1 MFQTDRT
8 IERQLFA
15 FTHRD
20 LVSEDSDVWLYMD
33 LFDDLDLSDFD
44 SSYCAQG
51 QAAKEPKLMLRTLFY
66 ALTHGII
73 SGRKLQEVCRNDNR
87 YVVLSGNTRP
97 DRRTFDRFIK
107 KHKSAF
113 TVLFKK
119 IVHLAQEMGLVTLGR
134 VAIDGSKFK
143 AFAGKNMRYDA
154 MCRALDH
161 IGENLLKLKDDLAKA
176 NSSEL
181 NGDPDQLKAEIKDQ
195 TARRDLI
202 KQAKERIERDIAAQ
216 QVKECKKRKRQQSAV
231 RAIHDLDALTVGR
244 NCNFPFGY
252 NLQAA
257 VDDESQI
264 IVAAEIHENQS
275 DQGALAK
282 MMDKVKENCG
292 EYPAK
297 TLADCGYN
305 SLKNIGEVEAR
316 NSEAII
322 PLDVE
327 YKNYQEQAC
336 EQIRKGNGDREYF
349 CLNNRKL
356 HLATRLKTGHLSFKL
371 QPDFCVNCPYA
382 TRCRLNGKQN
392 VQILDDAPREKFIK
406 HARKTRAED
415 FKEDYRWRKAIV
427 EPVFGNIKNKG
438 LRIFIRGN
446 EAVANWWN
454 IVTTAHNIEKILRET
469 LCIRPSAV
477 STFAFS

>member
-20 LVSEDSDVWLYMD
+20 LVPDDSDVWLYID

-44 SSYCAQG
+44 SSYSSQG

-66 ALTHGII
+66 ALTHGIV
-73 SGRKLQEVCRNDNR
+73 SGRKLQDVCRNDNR
-87 YVVLSGNTRP
+87 YVVLSGHTTP

-113 TVLFKK
+113 SALFTQ
-119 IVHLAQEMGLVTLGR
+119 IVHLAQEMGLVSLGR

-154 MCRALDH
+154 MSRALKH
-161 IGENLLKLKDDLAKA
+161 IDENLVKLKEDLAKA
-176 NSSEL
+176 NSIEL
-181 NGDPDQLKAEIKDQ
+181 NSDSDRLQTEIQDQN
-195 TARRDLI
+195 ARRELI
-202 KQAKERIERDIAAQ
+202 KQAKIRIEQDIEAQ
-216 QVKECKKRKRQQSAV
+216 ASKASKKRKRLQVSVKAL
-231 RAIHDLDALTVGR
+231 HDLDALTVGR
-244 NCNFPFGY
+244 KCNFPFGY
-252 NLQAA
+252 NVQAA
-257 VDDESQI
+257 VDEKSQI

-275 DQGALAK
+275 DQGALTE

-292 EYPAK
+292 AYPAK

-305 SLKNIGEVEAR
+305 SLKNIGEVESR

-327 YKNYQEQAC
+327 YKESREHTC
-336 EQIRKGNGDREYF
+336 EQIRKGSGQREYF
-349 CLNNRKL
+349 CMNDRLL
-356 HLATRLKTGHLSFKL
+356 SLATRVTTGHLIFKL
-371 QPDFCVNCPYA
+371 SPEFCQSCPLQA
-382 TRCRLNGKQN
+382 NCRLFGKKT
-392 VQILDDAPREKFIK
+392 VQILDDEPRERFIK
-406 HARKTRAED
+406 HIQKTRTDE
-415 FKEDYRWRKAIV
+415 FKEDYRRRKAIV

-438 LRIFIRGN
+438 IRILVRGN
-446 EAVANWWN
+446 EAVSNWWQ
-454 IVTTAHNIEKILRET
+454 IASIAHNLEKLVRHW
-469 LCIRPSAV
+469 R
-477 STFAFS
+477 TFASSSRVLKPV